1 MTEKTSASRINGITQ
16 YELGPAV
23 QQLDKVHVQC
33 KFKALRET
41 QLRCLCALSPLPSAQ
56 SVQVYWITLTS
67 LHTLTHLLSSGKSW
81 ETERQNLLSTSTNS
95 STSACLGCTERKRVR
110 QADRHTEKGYL
121 LFKKKKAENLW
132 IGVWICMRERE
143 LCLPVEWRRGS
154 GASFCLPDLQ
164 MALWTQV
171 SNGDVK
177 ECRWDS
183 HFSHSL
189 V

>member
-1 MTEKTSASRINGITQ
+1 MCPVQIQGTQRHLSLVSGCFVSTPFSSKCSKFTGLLWLRYTHSHTCSPQEK
-16 YELGPAV
+16 
-23 QQLDKVHVQC
+23 
-33 KFKALRET
+33 
-41 QLRCLCALSPLPSAQ
+41 
-56 SVQVYWITLTS
+56 
-67 LHTLTHLLSSGKSW
+67 KSW

-95 STSACLGCTERKRVR
+95 STSVCLGCTERKRAM
-110 QADRHTEKGYL
+110 QADRHTERGYL
-121 LFKKKKAENLW
+121 LLKKARNLW

-177 ECRWDS
+177 ECQWDS
-183 HFSHSL
+183 PFSCSL